1 LIEAMIF
8 IENGAML
15 DYNYLIRGTQMMK
28 VCKFGGSSLAN
39 AEQIRKVCDIMFSD
53 PERKVMV
60 VSAPGKRSRE
70 DAKVTDLLIA
80 LANARISG
88 SDGEMELKAVVSR
101 FAVIARDLGLS
112 GQIMQTIE
120 ADLSSRIAADCSNSM
135 KFLDSLKAAGEDSC
149 ARLVADYLLSIGRQA
164 VYIDPR
170 EAGLLLTDS
179 FGNAQVLPESYVNL
193 AKLGKVNGIIVFPG
207 FFGFTPGGEVATFP
221 RGGSDITGSILAA
234 ALDAKVY
241 ENWTDVDSVYA
252 VNPSLVS
259 NPHPIAEITYDEMRE
274 LAYAGFSVLHEEA
287 LAPAYRKGIPVN
299 IRNTNNPTARGT
311 MIVKQRVN
319 FEGVVTG
326 IAGAKGFCS
335 LNMSKYLMNR
345 EIGFAL
351 KVLQILAD
359 EQIPFEHMPSGID
372 SLSIIMRQDV
382 FGLDKEKIIVRR
394 LIDELGIERI
404 SVNRNLAIVM
414 IVGEAM
420 ARTVGV
426 TARAANALSKAGV
439 NLEIINQGSSEISVM
454 FGVREEYCNYAVKEL
469 YKEYFMR

>member
-1 LIEAMIF
+1 
-8 IENGAML
+8 ML
-15 DYNYLIRGTQMMK
+15 K

-39 AEQIRKVCDIMFSD
+39 AEQIRKVCDIMLSD
-53 PERKVMV
+53 PSRRIMI

-70 DAKVTDLLIA
+70 DIKVTDLLIA

-88 SDGEMELKAVVSR
+88 YEGALELKAVISR
-101 FAVIARDLGLS
+101 FADIATDLNLPVAIV
-112 GQIMQTIE
+112 QEIE
-120 ADLSSRIAADCSNSM
+120 ANLLERVHDDTANTMRY
-135 KFLDSLKAAGEDSC
+135 LDSMKAAGEDNC
-149 ARLVADYLLSIGRQA
+149 ARLVACYLQKIGRTA
-164 VYIDPR
+164 SYVHPK
-170 EAGLLLTDS
+170 EAGMLLTEEY
-179 FGNAQVLPESYVNL
+179 GNAQILPEAYERL
-193 AKLGKVNGIIVFPG
+193 YELRHQPGISVFPG
-207 FFGFTPGGEVATFP
+207 FFGYTQSGRIVTFS

-234 ALDAKVY
+234 ATDAQVY

-252 VNPSLVS
+252 VNPSIVS
-259 NPHPIAEITYDEMRE
+259 NPHPIYEITYNEMRE
-274 LAYAGFSVLHEEA
+274 LSYAGFSVLHEEA

-299 IRNTNNPTARGT
+299 IRNTNNPSARGT
-311 MIVKQRVN
+311 MIVKERLN

-345 EIGFAL
+345 EVGFAL
-351 KVLQILAD
+351 KVLRILAD

-372 SLSIIMRQDV
+372 SLSIIMRKDI
-382 FGLDKEKIIVRR
+382 FTPDKEKIITNR
-394 LIDELGIERI
+394 LLEELNVETL
-404 SVNRNLAIVM
+404 SVNRNLSIVI

-469 YKEYFMR
+469 YKEFFQR